1 MIPYADYKPLTF
13 HDAARRFTDG
23 NDSPRAYLE
32 RCLETIAQ
40 REPVVKALVATNEA
54 GARAAADASAARWKA
69 GKPLSPIDGM
79 PVGIKDLLET
89 KDMPTEMGC
98 AAMKGNFP
106 KRDNAGVWA
115 LRQAG
120 AVILAKTV
128 TAELG
133 GSQPGPTT
141 NPFDPARTPGGSSSG
156 SAAAVGA
163 NMMPAAI
170 GTQVGGSI
178 IRPAAYCGNFA
189 LKPTQGGINRGERL
203 ATSMSTHGPHAG
215 CLEDMWQV
223 AIEMAKRCGGD
234 RGSLG
239 LMGPDTLPAA
249 IKPDRLI
256 VLETEGW
263 AEVDPATKAG
273 FAQLLDQLKAAGVT
287 LIRRADHPFVEA
299 LEKAIANGRAVCNG
313 VTSWENRWYQRGML
327 DAAPDGISARGQA
340 TLQARRSHDAG
351 RLSHQPARPPA
362 GAAGAHGG
370 GAAGRRRDHALLS
383 RSGAGLVGDVAGEP
397 LAPRPTGDFVFNAP
411 SSMLFAPVVTVPL
424 MSVGGMP
431 VGVQLM
437 GQQHEDARMTGLARW
452 FSENLKRGSPRAD
465 QVPARNP
472 NVAMNLPSTNR

>member
-40 REPVVKALVATNEA
+40 REPVVKALVATNET

-89 KDMPTEMGC
+89 RDMPTEMGC
-98 AAMKGNFP
+98 AAMRGNFP

-120 AVILAKTV
+120 ALILAKTV

-203 ATSMSTHGPHAG
+203 ATSQSTHGPHAG

-223 AIEMAKRCGGD
+223 AIEMARRCGGD
-234 RGSLG
+234 RGAFG

-249 IKPDRLI
+249 IKPNRLI

-263 AEVDPATKAG
+263 ADLDPATKTG
-273 FAQLLDQLKAAGVT
+273 FAQLLGQLEAAGVT
-287 LIRRADHPFVEA
+287 LIRRADHPLVEA

-340 TLQARRSHDAG
+340 TITKAEAMTPDDYRTNLLARQQAQLAHMAVASLADAAITLACPG
-351 RLSHQPARPPA
+351 PAPIW
-362 GAAGAHGG
+362 
-370 GAAGRRRDHALLS
+370 S
-383 RSGAGLVGDVAGEP
+383 GDVAGQP

-452 FSENLKRGSPRAD
+452 FAENLKR
-465 QVPARNP
+465 
-472 NVAMNLPSTNR
+472 VATQA